1 MTTTTATEDLLQVGQ
16 VVKERFKVLKKIGG
30 GGFGEIY
37 EATDLVSRES
47 VALKLESARQVKQVL
62 KMEVAV
68 LKKLQGRDHVCRF
81 IGCGRN
87 ERYNYVVMSLQG
99 KNLAELRRSQARGC
113 FSLSTTLR
121 LAAQILHAIEAIHDV
136 GFLHRDIKPSNF
148 AMGKHPNHRKVYML
162 DFGLARQYTTASG
175 EVRQPRS
182 AAGFRG
188 TVRYASINAH
198 KNKEMGRHD
207 DLWSLF
213 YMVVE
218 FVSGQLPWRKTKDKE
233 QVGIMKD
240 KYDHTNLLKNL
251 PSEFRAFLE
260 HIQAL
265 DYFDQPDYN
274 MMSNLMDQCMRRK
287 NVRESDP
294 YDWEKANVD
303 TSITITNTSALHAL
317 KQTNVL
323 NMGPITPGHGA
334 TEVLDE
340 NLSYQEAEEQLKK
353 PELIPLNEVDNRY
366 VEEGVVVLSR
376 PEADTPP
383 AKYEQDT
390 KAREKSKDQEKV
402 GIVADK
408 MDTGQHRKSSNI
420 EAISSKELGSRSAGV
435 ANVSFLKQQSH
446 ASVRGGGGMGSLP
459 GPDTVAAHH
468 TSSKLR
474 SEKEF
479 SSPGDRLPPPGPSVG
494 QGLPTTATPAGIGGN
509 VGSHSRNRLVRLHEG
524 PESSGV
530 DFIGGEK
537 VASASGNVGG
547 GYIAPTP
554 TAVAL
559 EAGEP
564 SNENENMRLESQPDL
579 ASRAAITFAL
589 MQTDDKTHTQCDE
602 GAEENATRAAPFTM
616 ASQWGALG
624 SSDEGSDNEDSEN
637 DDGGGDK
644 GGKKSA
650 RLKRRMMNTLAD
662 EDDHQLDSMAR
673 NSLVLLDERDGH
685 ETMRASLVFE
695 EDSGVMGVVT
705 TREDAAKDDGTE
717 AAGRH
722 TDSVHPFSHHPSQDR
737 SFSSP
742 RKMPEKL
749 AKDIDN
755 RIGSP
760 LKHSSAGSPSKIVF
774 KNREQSED
782 KRNKKLVALGKPPI
796 HSSSKREKS
805 LDIPSWGASDG
816 SKPPSG
822 AHATRDL
829 GSTTPKPK
837 SILKDK
843 NSAMGS
849 ERNSNV
855 DNRFS
860 SEASEGASN
869 GRVLVTMKDEPNS
882 TTPREQSPRRLSG
895 SRGSSMRSKDS
906 DATSG
911 QHIRRFSRSGPLAS
925 PRGLVDPRSL
935 GTQDSESGPVPK
947 PPPGQAPK
955 NPVVTARRRR
965 YKLASSSVSP
975 REANSP

>member
-1 MTTTTATEDLLQVGQ
+1 MTTAAAEDLLQVNQ
-16 VVKERFKVLKKIGG
+16 VVKERFKVIKKIGG

-47 VALKLESARQVKQVL
+47 VALKLESAKQVKQVL

-121 LAAQILHAIEAIHDV
+121 LASQILYAIGAIHDV

-148 AMGKHPNHRKVYML
+148 AMGRHPNHRKVYML

-218 FVSGQLPWRKTKDKE
+218 FVSGQLPWRKIKDKE

-240 KYDHTNLLKNL
+240 NYDHTNLLKNL
-251 PSEFRAFLE
+251 PSEFRPFLE
-260 HIQAL
+260 HIQSL

-274 MMSNLMDQCMRRK
+274 MLTNLLDQCMRRK
-287 NVRESDP
+287 IVRDSDP
-294 YDWEKANVD
+294 YDWEKSNVD

-340 NLSYQEAEEQLKK
+340 NLSYQEGEEPLKK

-376 PEADTPP
+376 PDADIPP

-390 KAREKSKDQEKV
+390 KAKEKIKDNDKGKGQEKSEHMYKK
-402 GIVADK
+402 GIHAD
-408 MDTGQHRKSSNI
+408 
-420 EAISSKELGSRSAGV
+420 AISSKDSGNRSGA
-435 ANVSFLKQQSH
+435 ANAHLLKQQIIVGNRAPTSGASLEVGGSH
-446 ASVRGGGGMGSLP
+446 QINSLKH
-459 GPDTVAAHH
+459 G
-468 TSSKLR
+468 
-474 SEKEF
+474 EKDI

-494 QGLPTTATPAGIGGN
+494 YGLPISGNPLGALAG
-509 VGSHSRNRLVRLHEG
+509 SRSKLVRLHEG

-530 DFIGGEK
+530 DYGGSEK
-537 VASASGNVGG
+537 ASSICNANQGYVG
-547 GYIAPTP
+547 T
-554 TAVAL
+554 L

-564 SNENENMRLESQPDL
+564 SNENENMRLESHPDL

-602 GAEENATRAAPFTM
+602 AGEENATRAAPFTM
-616 ASQWGALG
+616 ASQWGAFG
-624 SSDEGSDNEDSEN
+624 SSDEGSENDSE

-644 GGKKSA
+644 GKKSA
-650 RLKRRMMNTLAD
+650 RARRLAMMNTLAD

-685 ETMRASLVFE
+685 ETMRTSLVFE
-695 EDSGVMGVVT
+695 DDSNDLMKIMQSSSSRGEDGLEDGVET
-705 TREDAAKDDGTE
+705 Q
-717 AAGRH
+717 GRH
-722 TDSVHPFSHHPSQDR
+722 SEPIHHNPHQHTQSQEKSFS
-737 SFSSP
+737 SSP

-760 LKHSSAGSPSKIVF
+760 LKQNTSGSPSKFVF
-774 KNREQSED
+774 KNRDQGEE
-782 KRNKKLVALGKPPI
+782 KRNRKLVALGKPPI
-796 HSSSKREKS
+796 HSSSKRDKS
-805 LDIPSWGASDG
+805 QDLALSGVSDG
-816 SKPPSG
+816 AKTQG
-822 AHATRDL
+822 NAHFIPRD
-829 GSTTPKPK
+829 STASKPK

-843 NSAMGS
+843 NTVIS
-849 ERNSNV
+849 ERNTNV

-860 SEASEGASN
+860 SDSSMLPTDSN
-869 GRVLVTMKDEPNS
+869 RDLRVVVTMKDEPNAV
-882 TTPREQSPRRLSG
+882 TPRDQSPRRPQSSRHSSG
-895 SRGSSMRSKDS
+895 KARESESAG
-906 DATSG
+906 G
-911 QHIRRFSRSGPLAS
+911 QHIRRFSRPGVSAS
-925 PRGLVDPRSL
+925 PRGYLDSRSL
-935 GTQDSESGPVPK
+935 VMQESDTGPIPK
-947 PPPGQAPK
+947 PPPGHAPK
-955 NPVVTARRRR
+955 NAVVTAR
-965 YKLASSSVSP
+965 
-975 REANSP
+975 

>member
-1 MTTTTATEDLLQVGQ
+1 MTTTVNEDLLQVNQ
-16 VVKERFKVLKKIGG
+16 VVKDRFKVIKKIGG

-37 EATDLVSRES
+37 EAMDLVSRES
-47 VALKLESARQVKQVL
+47 VALKLESAQQVKQVL

-99 KNLAELRRSQARGC
+99 KNLAELRRSQVRGC

-121 LAAQILHAIEAIHDV
+121 LASQILHAIEAIHDV

-148 AMGKHPNHRKVYML
+148 AMGRHPNHRKVYML

-218 FVSGQLPWRKTKDKE
+218 FVSGQLPWRKIKDKE

-240 KYDHTNLLKNL
+240 KYDHSNLLKNL
-251 PSEFRAFLE
+251 PSEFRAFLD
-260 HIQAL
+260 HIQSL

-274 MMSNLMDQCMRRK
+274 MLSNLLDQCIRRK
-287 NVRESDP
+287 NVRDSDP
-294 YDWEKANVD
+294 YDWEKSNVD

-340 NLSYQEAEEQLKK
+340 NLSYQEGEEALKK

-376 PEADTPP
+376 PDAESTP
-383 AKYEQDT
+383 AKYEQDA
-390 KAREKSKDQEKV
+390 KAKEKLKDSEKGKGQEKSEHLYKK
-402 GIVADK
+402 GIP
-408 MDTGQHRKSSNI
+408 MD
-420 EAISSKELGSRSAGV
+420 AVSSKESGNRSGTTNSHLMKQQILAGARAPSSGASMDAGV
-435 ANVSFLKQQSH
+435 SH
-446 ASVRGGGGMGSLP
+446 P
-459 GPDTVAAHH
+459 I
-468 TSSKLR
+468 SSIKLG
-474 SEKEF
+474 EKDAG
-479 SSPGDRLPPPGPSVG
+479 SPGDRLPPPGPSVG
-494 QGLPTTATPAGIGGN
+494 YGLPASSNLSGNLAG
-509 VGSHSRNRLVRLHEG
+509 SRSKVVRLHEG
-524 PESSGV
+524 PESSAV
-530 DFIGGEK
+530 DYVGSEK
-537 VASASGNVGG
+537 AGSVGT
-547 GYIAPTP
+547 GYMG
-554 TAVAL
+554 AL

-564 SNENENMRLESQPDL
+564 SNENENMRLESHPDL

-602 GAEENATRAAPFTM
+602 AGEENATRAAPFTM
-616 ASQWGALG
+616 ASQWGAFG
-624 SSDEGSDNEDSEN
+624 SSDEGSDNEDSEE
-637 DDGGGDK
+637 DGGGGGDK
-644 GGKKSA
+644 GKKSSRA
-650 RLKRRMMNTLAD
+650 RRLAMMNTLAD
-662 EDDHQLDSMAR
+662 EDDQQLDSMAR
-673 NSLVLLDERDGH
+673 NSLVLMDDRDGH
-685 ETMRASLVFE
+685 ETMRTSLVFE
-695 EDSGVMGVVT
+695 DDTTDIMKLMQSSGSRGEDGL
-705 TREDAAKDDGTE
+705 EDE
-717 AAGRH
+717 AQGRH
-722 TDSVHPFSHHPSQDR
+722 SEPINTHSLPFVQSQEK
-737 SFSSP
+737 SFSSSP

-760 LKHSSAGSPSKIVF
+760 LKQTTTGSPSKFVF
-774 KNREQSED
+774 KNRDQLDE
-782 KRNKKLVALGKPPI
+782 KRNRKLVALGKPPI
-796 HSSSKREKS
+796 HSSSKRDKS
-805 LDIPSWGASDG
+805 MDLAISGLSESTKPIASNNTHF
-816 SKPPSG
+816 S
-822 AHATRDL
+822 RDL
-829 GSTTPKPK
+829 SLSKPK

-843 NSAMGS
+843 NNLVS

-860 SEASEGASN
+860 SDSAMLPTDGTSDV
-869 GRVLVTMKDEPNS
+869 RVVVTMKDEPNVL
-882 TTPREQSPRRLSG
+882 TARDHSPRRPQS
-895 SRGSSMRSKDS
+895 SRHSFNKSRETDIVSS
-906 DATSG
+906 
-911 QHIRRFSRSGPLAS
+911 QHIRRFSRPGMSSS
-925 PRGLVDPRSL
+925 PRGYMDSRSL
-935 GTQDSESGPVPK
+935 VMNESDGSPVPK
-947 PPPGQAPK
+947 PPPGHAPK
-955 NPVVTARRRR
+955 NAVVTARRRR

-975 REANSP
+975 HDANSP

>member
-1 MTTTTATEDLLQVGQ
+1 
-16 VVKERFKVLKKIGG
+16 
-30 GGFGEIY
+30 
-37 EATDLVSRES
+37 
-47 VALKLESARQVKQVL
+47 
-62 KMEVAV
+62 
-68 LKKLQGRDHVCRF
+68 
-81 IGCGRN
+81 
-87 ERYNYVVMSLQG
+87 
-99 KNLAELRRSQARGC
+99 
-113 FSLSTTLR
+113 
-121 LAAQILHAIEAIHDV
+121 
-136 GFLHRDIKPSNF
+136 
-148 AMGKHPNHRKVYML
+148 
-162 DFGLARQYTTASG
+162 
-175 EVRQPRS
+175 
-182 AAGFRG
+182 
-188 TVRYASINAH
+188 
-198 KNKEMGRHD
+198 
-207 DLWSLF
+207 
-213 YMVVE
+213 
-218 FVSGQLPWRKTKDKE
+218 
-233 QVGIMKD
+233 
-240 KYDHTNLLKNL
+240 
-251 PSEFRAFLE
+251 
-260 HIQAL
+260 
-265 DYFDQPDYN
+265 
-274 MMSNLMDQCMRRK
+274 
-287 NVRESDP
+287 
-294 YDWEKANVD
+294 
-303 TSITITNTSALHAL
+303 
-317 KQTNVL
+317 
-323 NMGPITPGHGA
+323 MGPITPGHGA

-340 NLSYQEAEEQLKK
+340 NLSYQEGEEQLKK

-390 KAREKSKDQEKV
+390 KAKEKSKDLEKV
-402 GIVADK
+402 GFGVEK
-408 MDTGQHRKSSNI
+408 METGSHRKGANLD
-420 EAISSKELGSRSAGV
+420 AISSKELGNRGGV
-435 ANVSFLKQQSH
+435 ANTSFVKQHSH
-446 ASVRGGGGMGSLP
+446 GNRGGGTGSTP
-459 GPDTVAAHH
+459 GPENATGHH
-468 TSSKLR
+468 VSSKIR
-474 SEKEF
+474 NEKEYTT
-479 SSPGDRLPPPGPSVG
+479 PGDRLPPPGPSVG
-494 QGLPTTATPAGIGGN
+494 QGLPSTGASPAGLGMS
-509 VGSHSRNRLVRLHEG
+509 VGAHSRNRLVRLHEG

-530 DFIGGEK
+530 DLLGNEK
-537 VASASGNVGG
+537 VASASGNIAG

-554 TAVAL
+554 NAVAL

-589 MQTDDKTHTQCDE
+589 MQTDEKTHTQCDE

-616 ASQWGALG
+616 ASQWGAFG

-644 GGKKSA
+644 GRKSA
-650 RLKRRMMNTLAD
+650 RSKRRMMNTLAD

-695 EDSGVMGVVT
+695 EDNGLLSGP
-705 TREDAAKDDGTE
+705 TREEAGDDNAE
-717 AAGRH
+717 P
-722 TDSVHPFSHHPSQDR
+722 VHPFSHHTSQDR

-760 LKHSSAGSPSKIVF
+760 LKHSSSGSPSKIVF

-805 LDIPSWGASDG
+805 SDIPSWGASDG

-822 AHATRDL
+822 AHMTRDP
-829 GSTTPKPK
+829 SSSATKPK

-860 SEASEGASN
+860 SDASEGTNN

-882 TTPREQSPRRLSG
+882 TTPREQSPRRLSA
-895 SRGSSMRSKDS
+895 SRGSSARGKDS
-906 DATSG
+906 ETSSG

-925 PRGLVDPRSL
+925 PRGLIDPRSL
-935 GTQDSESGPVPK
+935 GTPDSEPGPVPK

-955 NPVVTARRRR
+955 NPVVTAR
-965 YKLASSSVSP
+965 
-975 REANSP
+975 

>member
-1 MTTTTATEDLLQVGQ
+1 MTTTTAEDLLQVNQ
-16 VVKERFKVLKKIGG
+16 VVKDRFKVIKKIGG

-37 EATDLVSRES
+37 EAMDLVSRES
-47 VALKLESARQVKQVL
+47 VALKLESAQQVKQVL

-121 LAAQILHAIEAIHDV
+121 LASQILHAIEAIHDV

-148 AMGKHPNHRKVYML
+148 AMGRHPNHRKVYML

-218 FVSGQLPWRKTKDKE
+218 FVSGQLPWRKIKDKE

-260 HIQAL
+260 HIQSL

-274 MMSNLMDQCMRRK
+274 MLSNLLDQCIRRK

-294 YDWEKANVD
+294 YDWEKTNVD

-340 NLSYQEAEEQLKK
+340 NLSYQEGEEPLKK

-376 PEADTPP
+376 PDAECTP

-390 KAREKSKDQEKV
+390 KTKEKIKDSDKGKGQEKSEHLFKK
-402 GIVADK
+402 GIHVDAV
-408 MDTGQHRKSSNI
+408 
-420 EAISSKELGSRSAGV
+420 SSKENGNRSGAANSHMVKQQMLGSVRAPSSGASLDAGV
-435 ANVSFLKQQSH
+435 SHPISSLKI
-446 ASVRGGGGMGSLP
+446 G
-459 GPDTVAAHH
+459 D
-468 TSSKLR
+468 
-474 SEKEF
+474 KELA
-479 SSPGDRLPPPGPSVG
+479 SPGDRLPPPGPSIG
-494 QGLPTTATPAGIGGN
+494 FGLPASSNPSGNLAG
-509 VGSHSRNRLVRLHEG
+509 SRSKLVRLHEG

-530 DFIGGEK
+530 DYAGSEK
-537 VASASGNVGG
+537 AGSVGTANQ
-547 GYIAPTP
+547 GYV
-554 TAVAL
+554 VAL

-564 SNENENMRLESQPDL
+564 SNENENMRLESHPDL

-602 GAEENATRAAPFTM
+602 AGEENATRAAPFTM
-616 ASQWGALG
+616 ASQWGAFG
-624 SSDEGSDNEDSEN
+624 SSDEGSEN
-637 DDGGGDK
+637 DDSEEDGGGGGDK
-644 GGKKSA
+644 GKKSSRA
-650 RLKRRMMNTLAD
+650 RRLAMMNTLAD

-685 ETMRASLVFE
+685 ETMRTSLVFE
-695 EDSGVMGVVT
+695 DDNTDIIKIMQSSGSRGEDGL
-705 TREDAAKDDGTE
+705 EE
-717 AAGRH
+717 ALEAQGRH
-722 TDSVHPFSHHPSQDR
+722 SEPINTHSYPHVQSQEKSFS
-737 SFSSP
+737 SSP

-760 LKHSSAGSPSKIVF
+760 LKQNTSGSPSKFIF
-774 KNREQSED
+774 KNRDQTDE
-782 KRNKKLVALGKPPI
+782 KRNRKLVALGKPPI
-796 HSSSKREKS
+796 HSSSKRDKS
-805 LDIPSWGASDG
+805 MDLAITGGSET
-816 SKPPSG
+816 SKPLGNTHFVS
-822 AHATRDL
+822 RDMSL
-829 GSTTPKPK
+829 SKPK

-843 NSAMGS
+843 NNMVS

-860 SEASEGASN
+860 SDLAMLPSDGVSDL
-869 GRVLVTMKDEPNS
+869 RVVVTMKDEPNAV
-882 TTPREQSPRRLSG
+882 TPRDHSPRRPQS
-895 SRGSSMRSKDS
+895 SRHNSLHKSRES
-906 DATSG
+906 DIVSG
-911 QHIRRFSRSGPLAS
+911 QHIRRFSRPGMSSS
-925 PRGLVDPRSL
+925 PRGYLDSRSL
-935 GTQDSESGPVPK
+935 VMNESDGSPVPK
-947 PPPGQAPK
+947 PPPGHAPK
-955 NPVVTARRRR
+955 NAVVTARRRR

>member
-1 MTTTTATEDLLQVGQ
+1 MTTTATEDLLQVGQ

-113 FSLSTTLR
+113 FSLGTTLR
-121 LAAQILHAIEAIHDV
+121 LATQILHAIEAIHDV

-218 FVSGQLPWRKTKDKE
+218 FISGQLPWRKTKDKE

-260 HIQAL
+260 HIQSL

-287 NVRESDP
+287 NVRDSDP
-294 YDWEKANVD
+294 YDWEKTNVD

-334 TEVLDE
+334 TEVMDE
-340 NLSYQEAEEQLKK
+340 NLSYQEGEEQLKK
-353 PELIPLNEVDNRY
+353 PDLIPLNEVDNRY

-390 KAREKSKDQEKV
+390 KAREKSKDQEKIIGV
-402 GIVADK
+402 EK
-408 MDTGQHRKSSNI
+408 MDCGQHRKGANL
-420 EAISSKELGSRSAGV
+420 EAIASKDL
-435 ANVSFLKQQSH
+435 AN
-446 ASVRGGGGMGSLP
+446 RGGGVNAAFGKLQGHNTMRVGAAGS
-459 GPDTVAAHH
+459 GPDSVGGHH
-468 TSSKLR
+468 ASSKMR
-474 SEKEF
+474 SEKEYI
-479 SSPGDRLPPPGPSVG
+479 SPGDRLPPPGPSVG
-494 QGLPTTATPAGIGGN
+494 QGLPTTASLASIGMN
-509 VGSHSRNRLVRLHEG
+509 VGGHSRNRLVRLHEG

-530 DFIGGEK
+530 DFMNNEK
-537 VASASGNVGG
+537 MATASGNAGS
-547 GYIAPTP
+547 YIAPTQNV
-554 TAVAL
+554 VAL

-616 ASQWGALG
+616 ASQWGAFG
-624 SSDEGSDNEDSEN
+624 SSDEGSENEDSEN

-644 GGKKSA
+644 GRKSA
-650 RLKRRMMNTLAD
+650 RSKRRMMNTLAD

-695 EDSGVMGVVT
+695 EDIGVISGAI
-705 TREDAAKDDGTE
+705 RDEAPKEDGTE
-717 AAGRH
+717 TSGRH
-722 TDSVHPFSHHPSQDR
+722 AESVHPYPHHTSQDR

-760 LKHSSAGSPSKIVF
+760 LKHSAGGSPSKIVF

-805 LDIPSWGASDG
+805 LDIPNWGAVDG

-822 AHATRDL
+822 AHVSRDL
-829 GSTTPKPK
+829 GSSVPKPK

-843 NSAMGS
+843 NTVMGS

-869 GRVLVTMKDEPNS
+869 GKVLVTMKDEPNNA
-882 TTPREQSPRRLSG
+882 TPREQSPRRLSA
-895 SRGSSMRSKDS
+895 SRGPSVRGKDL
-906 DATSG
+906 DATGG

-925 PRGLVDPRSL
+925 PRGLIDPRSV
-935 GTQDSESGPVPK
+935 GAPDSDSGPIPK

-955 NPVVTARRRR
+955 NSVVTARRRR

>member
-260 HIQAL
+260 HIQTL

-287 NVRESDP
+287 NVRDSDP

-340 NLSYQEAEEQLKK
+340 NLSYQEGEEQLKK

-376 PEADTPP
+376 PEADMPP

-390 KAREKSKDQEKV
+390 KAREKSKDQEKT
-402 GIVADK
+402 GIVGDK
-408 MDTGQHRKSSNI
+408 MEQGQHRKSGNM
-420 EAISSKELGSRSAGV
+420 EGLSSKDLGSRSGG
-435 ANVSFLKQQSH
+435 ANAAFHKQQGHSG
-446 ASVRGGGGMGSLP
+446 VRGGMGSAQ
-459 GPDTVAAHH
+459 GPETTGAHH
-468 TSSKLR
+468 ASSKLR
-474 SEKEF
+474 TEKEF

-494 QGLPTTATPAGIGGN
+494 QGLPSTANSAGLGTN

-524 PESSGV
+524 PNSSDV
-530 DFIGGEK
+530 DYMGNDK
-537 VASASGNVGG
+537 VASASGTVGG
-547 GYIAPTP
+547 YVSSTP
-554 TAVAL
+554 NAVAL

-616 ASQWGALG
+616 ASQWGAFG
-624 SSDEGSDNEDSEN
+624 SSDEGSDNDESDN
-637 DDGGGDK
+637 DEGGGGDK
-644 GGKKSA
+644 GRKSA
-650 RLKRRMMNTLAD
+650 RLKKRMMNTLAD

-695 EDSGVMGVVT
+695 EDNGLIGGT
-705 TREDAAKDDGTE
+705 PRDEAARDDGTE
-717 AAGRH
+717 ASGRH
-722 TDSVHPFSHHPSQDR
+722 ADSVHPFSHHPAQDR

-760 LKHSSAGSPSKIVF
+760 LKQSSAGSPSKIVF

-796 HSSSKREKS
+796 HSTSKREKS
-805 LDIPSWGASDG
+805 SDMPNWGVSDIT
-816 SKPPSG
+816 KPPSG
-822 AHATRDL
+822 AHATKDL
-829 GSTTPKPK
+829 TCATPKPK

-843 NSAMGS
+843 NSAMGI

-860 SEASEGASN
+860 SETQEGAGN

-882 TTPREQSPRRLSG
+882 TAPREQSPRRLSA
-895 SRGSSMRSKDS
+895 SRSSSARGKDS
-906 DATSG
+906 DLTSG
-911 QHIRRFSRSGPLAS
+911 QHIRRFSRSGLMAS

-935 GTQDSESGPVPK
+935 STQDSESGPVPK

-955 NPVVTARRRR
+955 NLVVTAGRRR